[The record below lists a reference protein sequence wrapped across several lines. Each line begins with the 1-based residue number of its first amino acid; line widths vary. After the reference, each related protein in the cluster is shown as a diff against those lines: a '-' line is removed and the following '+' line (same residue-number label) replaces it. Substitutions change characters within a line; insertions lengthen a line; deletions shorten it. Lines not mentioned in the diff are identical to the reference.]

1 VHLADLSI
9 KQPVFILCITVL
21 LLATGAFFSQKLG
34 VDLMPNVNFPFVMV
48 RTVYPGA
55 GPREVESQ
63 VTKVLEDEIS
73 GIQGVRK
80 LLSESHEGFSLLVV
94 EFDMDTD
101 LKYGQQLV
109 RDRVAIVRAKLP
121 SEVREPTIQ
130 AYNPGDTPI
139 LVIALQGALPE
150 TDLFDL
156 ANDVVK
162 PRLEQ
167 VKQVA
172 QIDVLGGRKRE
183 ILVELDRDELHAREV
198 SALEISR
205 QLHTVGKNIPVGKK
219 TDEDQKTVYRALGEF
234 RSLGDIQNTVV
245 RLAGNEVPLTL
256 GQVGRVIDTL
266 EEEKNRSFVSGEK
279 ALLFSVYRQSG
290 ANTVAV
296 ADQVTRRIAEVNA
309 ELAGRP
315 GEPKLTLVRD
325 GGRPIRA
332 NVADVNESIFFG
344 IILTVLVV
352 WFFLGSARATFIT
365 GLALPTSL
373 LGAFILMY
381 AMGFS
386 VNMLTMLA
394 LSLTVGLLIDDAIVV
409 RENIFRHVEL
419 GHSPKEASILG
430 TKQVTLAVT
439 ATTLAVLAVFGPIAF
454 MDGLVGRYLKEFGLT
469 VCFAMAISLFDSLTI
484 APMLSAF
491 LFGPAR
497 EAVATRN
504 PIRRAG
510 RAIARSSEAIQ
521 KALDRGYARVLD
533 YSARMPVAIVGGSVL
548 VFALSVW
555 VAWAWVPKT
564 FIPVQDSGEFPIT
577 VELPERASLD
587 ATGRVCAEIDA
598 KLRAHPEVAATVLTV
613 GNVFGQVNKGQFF
626 VTLVPRKAR
635 AMNTSAFKEI
645 LRKELASYAWAR
657 LQVRDEDPLGSGQH
671 PFIISVKGEDF
682 ALVRAS
688 AIRLRD
694 RLRTHPA
701 LKDVDASLSEGS
713 PEYQVVL
720 DKAMTQTLGVSSDV
734 VGMELRTQIEGAV
747 PAVFRTGGKEYG
759 IRVRVREDQRD
770 LGAAFSKIRIPN
782 MNGTLVPLS
791 RIASPLAGQGV
802 ATIHREDRTR
812 YIQIMSDLAVDG
824 PGLGVATSD
833 AIGFLD
839 GSLEGGNVKADPG
852 VTWSLA
858 GQSNYYQELMS
869 NMLLA
874 LGLGVLFI
882 FLVLSSL
889 YRSFITPLTIMIVLP
904 LAVSGGFLALGI
916 FGKTLDVFSMIGGIL
931 LIGVATKNSILL
943 VDRAVQLIEQGK
955 TRAEAIR
962 EAGLA
967 RLRPILMTSIALIA
981 GMIPVAVGLTEA
993 SKQRTSMGILLI
1005 GGLVSSTLLSLVVI
1019 PAVFA
1024 PIDRFREW
1032 TSGLIGRIGS
1042 GRGGSPPAVGEG
1054 KG

>member
-1 VHLADLSI
+1 MHLADLSI

-21 LLATGAFFSQKLG
+21 LLATGAFFSRKLG

-48 RTVYPGA
+48 RTIYPGA
-55 GPREVESQ
+55 GPKEVESQ
-63 VTKVLEDEIS
+63 VTQILEDEIS

-80 LLSESHEGFSLLVV
+80 LRSESHEGFSLLVI
-94 EFDMDTD
+94 EFDMDSD
-101 LKYGQQLV
+101 LKYDLQLV
-109 RDRVAIVRAKLP
+109 RDRVGLVRPKLP
-121 SEVREPTIQ
+121 TEVREPTIQ

-139 LVIALQGALPE
+139 LLIALRGALPQSE
-150 TDLFDL
+150 LFDL
-156 ANDVVK
+156 ANEVVK

-172 QIDVLGGRKRE
+172 QIDILGGRKRE
-183 ILVELDRDELHAREV
+183 ILVELDREKLGEREV
-198 SALEISR
+198 SALEVSR
-205 QLHTVGKNIPVGKK
+205 QLHNVGKNIPVGKK
-219 TDEDQKTVYRALGEF
+219 TDREEKTVYRALGEF
-234 RSLGDIQNTVV
+234 RTLADIQNTVV
-245 RLAGNEVPLTL
+245 RLAGNEIPLTL
-256 GQVGRVIDTL
+256 GQVGRVVDTL
-266 EEEKNRSFVSGEK
+266 EEEKNRSFVSGEP
-279 ALLFSVYRQSG
+279 ALLFSIYRQSG
-290 ANTVAV
+290 ANTVEV
-296 ADQVTRRIAEVNA
+296 AHSVTRRLAEVNDA
-309 ELAGRP
+309 LKGRP
-315 GEPKLTLVRD
+315 GSPQLTLVRD

-344 IILTVLVV
+344 IVLTVLVV

-419 GHSPKEASILG
+419 GHPPREASLLG

-439 ATTLAVLAVFGPIAF
+439 ATTLTVLAVFGPIAF
-454 MDGLVGRYLKEFGLT
+454 MQGLVGRYFKEFGLT
-469 VCFAMAISLFDSLTI
+469 ICFAMAISLFDSLTI

-491 LFGPAR
+491 LIGPAK
-497 EAVATRN
+497 EALATRN
-504 PIRRAG
+504 PVRLLG
-510 RAIARSSEAIQ
+510 RAIARFSEASQ
-521 KALDRGYARVLD
+521 AALERGYARVLD
-533 YSARMPVAIVGGSVL
+533 FAVRMPGAIIGASVL
-548 VFALSVW
+548 IFILSLY

-564 FIPVQDSGEFPIT
+564 FIPAQDSGEFPVT

-587 ATGRVCAEIDA
+587 ATGRLCAEIDR
-598 KLRAHPEVAATVLTV
+598 KIRAHPEVSMTVLTV
-613 GNVFGQVNKGQFF
+613 GNVHGEANKGHFF
-626 VTLVPRKAR
+626 VSLVPRKGRTMA
-635 AMNTSAFKEI
+635 TGAFKEI
-645 LRKELASYAWAR
+645 LRQELRPYAWAR

-671 PFIISVKGEDF
+671 PFLISVMGEDY
-682 ALVRAS
+682 AKVRAS
-688 AIRLRD
+688 ALRLRD

-701 LKDVDASLSEGS
+701 LKDVDAGISDGS

-720 DKAMTQTLGVSSDV
+720 DKAMTRALGVSSDV
-734 VGMELRTQIEGAV
+734 VGMELRAQIEGAV
-747 PAVFRTGGKEYG
+747 PAVFRSEGKEYD

-770 LGAAFSKIRIPN
+770 LGADFSRIRIPN

-791 RIASPLAGQGV
+791 RIASPVAGQGV
-802 ATIHREDRTR
+802 ATIHRENRTR
-812 YIQIMSDLAVDG
+812 YVMVMSDLAADG
-824 PGLGVATSD
+824 PGLGVASSE
-833 AIGFLD
+833 AIGLLD
-839 GSLEGGNVKADPG
+839 GSLEGGKYRADPG

-858 GQSNYYQELMS
+858 GQTTYYKELMS
-869 NMLLA
+869 SMVLA

-889 YRSFITPLTIMIVLP
+889 YRSFVTPLTIMVVLP

-916 FGKTLDVFSMIGGIL
+916 FGKSLDIFSMIGGIL

-943 VDRAVQLIEQGK
+943 VDRAVQLLAEGK
-955 TRAEAIR
+955 SRAEAIR

-981 GMIPVAVGLTEA
+981 GMVPVAVGLTEA

-1019 PAVFA
+1019 PAVFS
-1024 PIDRFREW
+1024 PIDRLREW
-1032 TSGLIGRIGS
+1032 SSALIGRLS
-1042 GRGGSPPAVGEG
+1042 SPKGRGA
-1054 KG
+1054 